1 MDKHLLVIG
10 VAVLIICVGLSGCNE
25 QEVTNEID
33 TDGDGYNDEV
43 DEFPYD
49 SSEWIDSDNDG
60 YGDNSDA
67 FPLNPSEWNDTDGDG
82 VGDNA
87 DYYPYDNTSWEETKT
102 ITISGN
108 NVTRIINEPDK
119 SITLIVSGISCDI
132 TVSQNTTLVEITL
145 SGDDNIVR
153 VSRNHTF
160 TSNVSGIGNE
170 IVYYDDIDPIVQR
183 AEPYIEKIVTDDA
196 ELRDYANSLITDCGS
211 EDRECQVNA
220 IYRYIVENYNYVSAP
235 MDVESIQTPQE
246 TIQLKEGDCED
257 LSILICSLLENIDI
271 KTYLVLTEDHV
282 YSLAYNVDP
291 EKLWDYVEQSLIS
304 QVEKDWG
311 ESIIQT
317 YEDNFDISSLHIW
330 YYGGEAESS
339 FGEHIDY
346 LDIEYRIYSNQP
358 FQPLHMFVVP
368 SENAQNALYNL
379 SHGMNF
385 THYSEWEKK
394 DLISRIDTIE
404 YLDKYSG
411 IILVNEGSQVANVS
425 VNFEFYFRPSF
436 YELFGEENITN
447 YYIDSMS
454 CVILDPTLGDYG
466 FPGYDEGMEG
476 EKTAIDLITK
486 EYYNLN

>member
-25 QEVTNEID
+25 QEVTKEID
-33 TDGDGYNDEV
+33 TDGDGYNDKV
-43 DEFPYD
+43 DEFPYN

-67 FPLNPSEWNDTDGDG
+67 FPLDPSEWKDTDGDG

-108 NVTRIINEPDK
+108 NVTRIIIEPDK
-119 SITLIVSGISCDI
+119 SIILIVSGISCDI
-132 TVSQNTTLVEITL
+132 TVSQNTTLVEIIL
-145 SGDDNIVR
+145 SGSDNIIR
-153 VSRNHTF
+153 VSRSHTY
-160 TSNVSGIGNE
+160 TSNDSGANNE

-183 AEPYIEKIVTDDA
+183 AEPYIEKIVTDDT
-196 ELRDYANSLITDCGS
+196 ELRDYANSLITDCDS
-211 EDRECQVNA
+211 EDRECQINA
-220 IYRYIVENYNYVSAP
+220 IYRHIVENYNCVNDSG
-235 MDVESIQTPQE
+235 DIGSIQAPQE
-246 TIQLKEGDCED
+246 TIQEKGGTCED
-257 LSILICSLLENIDI
+257 LSILLSSLLENIGI

-282 YSLAYNVDP
+282 YALAHNVDP
-291 EKLWDYVEQSLIS
+291 EKLWDYVESSLIS

-317 YEDNFDISSLHIW
+317 YEDTFDISSLYIW
-330 YYGGEAESS
+330 YYGGDEGQS
-339 FGEHIDY
+339 FGEYIDY
-346 LDIEYRIYSNQP
+346 LNIDYRIDSNHS
-358 FQPLHMFVVP
+358 LHMYVVP
-368 SENAQNALYNL
+368 SQNYQIALYNL
-379 SHGMNF
+379 SQGMNI

-394 DLISRIDTIE
+394 ALISIIDTIE

-411 IILVNEGSQVANVS
+411 IILANEGSQDANVS
-425 VNFEFYFRPSF
+425 VDLEFYFRPSF

-447 YYIDSMS
+447 YYINGIS
-454 CVILDPTLGDYG
+454 CVVLDPTLGDYG

-486 EYYNLN
+486 EYYNLY

>member
-25 QEVTNEID
+25 QEVTEEID
-33 TDGDGYNDEV
+33 TDGDGYNDKV
-43 DEFPYD
+43 DEFPYN

-67 FPLNPSEWNDTDGDG
+67 FSLNSSEWKDTDGDG

-102 ITISGN
+102 ITISDN
-108 NVTRIINEPDK
+108 NVTQIITEPDK
-119 SITLIVSGISCDI
+119 SIILIVSGISCDI

-145 SGDDNIVR
+145 SGDNNIVR

-211 EDRECQVNA
+211 EDRECQINA

-291 EKLWDYVEQSLIS
+291 EKLWDYVKQSLIS
-304 QVEKDWG
+304 QVERDWG
-311 ESIIQT
+311 ENISQT
-317 YEDNFDISSLHIW
+317 YEETFDLNPGYIR
-330 YYGGEAESS
+330 YYGAGEGQSL
-339 FGEHIDY
+339 GGYIDY
-346 LDIEYRIYSNQP
+346 LNIEYYIDSL
-358 FQPLHMFVVP
+358 QPLHFYIVH
-368 SENAQNALYNL
+368 SYSDLENLIL
-379 SHGMNF
+379 GDDF
-385 THYSEWEKK
+385 EHYEEKEIK
-394 DLISRIDTIE
+394 SLISINASIE
-404 YLDKYSG
+404 YLDRYVG
-411 IILVNEGSQVANVS
+411 IVLFNDGMQVANVS
-425 VNFEFYFRPSF
+425 VDLEFYFRPSF

-447 YYIDSMS
+447 YYINGIS
-454 CVILDPTLGDYG
+454 CVVLDPTLGDYG

>member
-25 QEVTNEID
+25 QEVTEEID
-33 TDGDGYNDEV
+33 TDGDGYNDKV
-43 DEFPYD
+43 DEFPYN

-67 FPLNPSEWNDTDGDG
+67 FPLNSSEWKDTDGDG

-102 ITISGN
+102 ITISDN
-108 NVTRIINEPDK
+108 NVTQIITEPDK
-119 SITLIVSGISCDI
+119 SIILIVSGISCDI

-145 SGDDNIVR
+145 SGDNNIVR

-170 IVYYDDIDPIVQR
+170 IVYYDDIDPTVQR

-211 EDRECQVNA
+211 EDRECQINA
-220 IYRYIVENYNYVSAP
+220 IYRHIVENYNCVNDSG
-235 MDVESIQTPQE
+235 DIGSIQTPQE

-257 LSILICSLLENIDI
+257 LSILISSLLENIGI

-282 YSLAYNVDP
+282 YSLAYNVDS
-291 EKLWDYVEQSLIS
+291 EKLWDYVEQSLMS

-330 YYGGEAESS
+330 YYGGDEEQS
-339 FGEHIDY
+339 FGEYIDY
-346 LDIEYRIYSNQP
+346 LNIDYRIDSNHS
-358 FQPLHMFVVP
+358 LHMYVVP
-368 SENAQNALYNL
+368 SQNYQIALYNL
-379 SHGMNF
+379 SQGMNI

-394 DLISRIDTIE
+394 DLISIIGTIE

-411 IILVNEGSQVANVS
+411 IILVNEGSQDANVS
-425 VNFEFYFRPSF
+425 VDLEFYFRPSF

-447 YYIDSMS
+447 YYINGIS
-454 CVILDPTLGDYG
+454 CVVLDPTLGDYG

-476 EKTAIDLITK
+476 EKAAIDLITK

>member
-25 QEVTNEID
+25 QEVTKEID
-33 TDGDGYNDEV
+33 TDGDGYNDKV
-43 DEFPYD
+43 DKFPNN

-67 FPLNPSEWNDTDGDG
+67 FPLNPSEWKDTDGDG

-108 NVTRIINEPDK
+108 DVTRIINEPDK
-119 SITLIVSGISCDI
+119 SIILIVSGISCDI

-196 ELRDYANSLITDCGS
+196 ELRDYANSLITDCDS
-211 EDRECQVNA
+211 EDRECQINA
-220 IYRYIVENYNYVSAP
+220 IYRHIVENYNCVNDSG
-235 MDVESIQTPQE
+235 DIGSIQTPQE
-246 TIQLKEGDCED
+246 TIQLEEGDCED
-257 LSILICSLLENIDI
+257 LSILISSLLENIDI
-271 KTYLVLTEDHV
+271 KTYLVLTENHIYPMALNIDSTKIWN
-282 YSLAYNVDP
+282 YIKS
-291 EKLWDYVEQSLIS
+291 SLID

-311 ESIIQT
+311 ENISQT
-317 YEDNFDISSLHIW
+317 YEETFDLNPGYIR
-330 YYGGEAESS
+330 YYGAGEGQS
-339 FGEHIDY
+339 FGGYIDY
-346 LDIEYRIYSNQP
+346 LNIEYYIDSL
-358 FQPLHMFVVP
+358 QPLHFYIVH
-368 SENAQNALYNL
+368 SYSDLENLIL
-379 SHGMNF
+379 GDDF
-385 THYSEWEKK
+385 EHYEEKEIK
-394 DLISRIDTIE
+394 SLISINASIE
-404 YLDKYSG
+404 YLDRYVG
-411 IILVNEGSQVANVS
+411 IVLFNDGMQVANVS
-425 VNFEFYFRPSF
+425 VDLEFYFRPSF

-447 YYIDSMS
+447 YYIDSIS
-454 CVILDPTLGDYG
+454 GIILDPTLGDYG
-466 FPGYDEGMEG
+466 FPGYDSSIGG
-476 EKTAIDLITK
+476 EKTAIDPITK
-486 EYYNLN
+486 EYYPLQ

>member
-25 QEVTNEID
+25 QEVTKEID
-33 TDGDGYNDEV
+33 TDGDGYNDKA
-43 DEFPYD
+43 DEFPYN

-67 FPLNPSEWNDTDGDG
+67 FPLNPSEWKDTDGDG

-87 DYYPYDNTSWEETKT
+87 DYYPYDNTSWEEIKT
-102 ITISGN
+102 ITISDK
-108 NVTRIINEPDK
+108 NVTQTINEPDK
-119 SITLIVSGISCDI
+119 SIILIVSGISCDI

-153 VSRNHTF
+153 VSRNHIF

-170 IVYYDDIDPIVQR
+170 IIYYDDIDPIVQR
-183 AEPYIEKIVTDDA
+183 AEPYIEKIVTNDS
-196 ELRDYANSLITDCGS
+196 ELRAYANSIISDCDS
-211 EDRECQVNA
+211 EDRECQINA
-220 IYRYIVENYNYVSAP
+220 IYRHIVENYNCVNDSG
-235 MDVESIQTPQE
+235 DIGSIQTPQE

-257 LSILICSLLENIDI
+257 LSILINSLLENIGI
-271 KTYLVLTEDHV
+271 KTYLVLTENHV

-317 YEDNFDISSLHIW
+317 YEDTFDILSLHIW
-330 YYGGEAESS
+330 YYGGDEGQS
-339 FGEHIDY
+339 FGEYIDY
-346 LDIEYRIYSNQP
+346 LNIDYRIDSNHS
-358 FQPLHMFVVP
+358 LHMYVIP
-368 SENAQNALYNL
+368 SQTVQSALYNL
-379 SHGMNF
+379 SQGLNI

-394 DLISRIDTIE
+394 ALISIIDTIE
-404 YLDKYSG
+404 YLDKYGG
-411 IILVNEGSQVANVS
+411 IILVNEGTQVANVS
-425 VNFEFYFRPSF
+425 VDLEFYFRPSF

-447 YYIDSMS
+447 YYIDSIS

-466 FPGYDEGMEG
+466 FPGHDSSIEG
-476 EKTAIDLITK
+476 EKTAIDPITK
-486 EYYNLN
+486 EYYPLP